1 MLKNLFALQQSSA
14 VILEMCI
21 SVLDFKLAKKPDS
34 MVIQFW
40 LFTTRAVTSDNTSL
54 GNLKF
59 LFQKY
64 AGYGDLKKEYMVIDF
79 LKIVQ
84 EYVMLNFFSS
94 QDDFKQLINYIHQ
107 KYLIEIKIE

>member
-1 MLKNLFALQQSSA
+1 MFKNLFALSPTSA

-40 LFTTRAVTSDNTSL
+40 LFTTRAASTENTSI
-54 GNLKF
+54 GNLKM

-64 AGYGDLKKEYMVIDF
+64 SGYADLKKDYMVIDF

-84 EYVMLNFFSS
+84 EYVMLDLFSS
-94 QDDFKQLINYIHQ
+94 KEDLV
-107 KYLIEIKIE
+107 